1 MCPDEFPECNK
12 DETKTMKSNFFLNLA
27 FMNHSQPIGWIKS
40 FPIITILFGFSYL
53 LNSRL
58 LLYFK
63 METVWMVLFGTIL
76 AIFFLIYLFYQILC
90 LHPKPHEPAIG
101 CCITRRLWNGEE
113 NFMIIIALLLT
124 LIVTP
129 IFIIS
134 FYTFAGVV
142 PFLLV
147 LFESLGLNDKLGTSK
162 LKIFDNNDSTIP
174 KYIFV
179 ATMIISLLLAIA
191 EITSCFNDY
200 YKNDML
206 KISNSVLNMF
216 TYSAGILGP
225 FILVAVSMYSNSQNY
240 LPQATNSSTCGS
252 GKCSVHDPEKA
263 DTALTEKIKNL
274 VAPGGAL
281 VEETTDAFDA
291 TKSKRHKETLN
302 VLSNGMNLMAQTIR
316 NVSNNPKSK

>member
-1 MCPDEFPECNK
+1 
-12 DETKTMKSNFFLNLA
+12 
-27 FMNHSQPIGWIKS
+27 
-40 FPIITILFGFSYL
+40 
-53 LNSRL
+53 
-58 LLYFK
+58 
-63 METVWMVLFGTIL
+63 
-76 AIFFLIYLFYQILC
+76 
-90 LHPKPHEPAIG
+90 
-101 CCITRRLWNGEE
+101 
-113 NFMIIIALLLT
+113 
-124 LIVTP
+124 
-129 IFIIS
+129 
-134 FYTFAGVV
+134 
-142 PFLLV
+142 
-147 LFESLGLNDKLGTSK
+147 
-162 LKIFDNNDSTIP
+162 
-174 KYIFV
+174 
-179 ATMIISLLLAIA
+179 
-191 EITSCFNDY
+191 
-200 YKNDML
+200 
-206 KISNSVLNMF
+206 MF